1 MTYSIGSTE
10 EQQYDIDKQRLKV
23 DLILSLKTGQV
34 ECDFLVLK
42 SVLAVICLMGICA
55 F

>member
-1 MTYSIGSTE
+1 MAYSIGSTE

-34 ECDFLVLK
+34 DFLVLK
-42 SVLAVICLMGICA
+42 SLLAVIWLMGICA